1 MKKDLRPL
9 GLYIHI
15 PFCRCKC
22 AYCDFYS
29 LPGQDESRMD
39 AYLDALTQHL
49 REVAPRAAA
58 YEVDTVYFGGGTP
71 SIFGVE
77 RLKKLLKTVR
87 KSYRLSKHAE
97 VTLEANPESA
107 RDVKALKSLRR
118 AGFNRISLGVQS
130 MDDEM
135 LRQLGRVHSAED
147 VRAAVQ
153 AIRKAGIQNL
163 SLDLMYALPGQ
174 TIEHWQQTLVDTIAL
189 QPEHL
194 SCYALKIEEGTPFA
208 ARRDSLDLADD
219 DTQADMYLTAV
230 KTLAQAGYT
239 QYEISN
245 FSREGFHSRHNAKYW
260 QLQEYAGFGC
270 GAHSDFGDVRYAYE
284 RDLESYLRGE
294 LRLSESN
301 HIPARERTT
310 EYLMLGLR
318 TVRGISK
325 GEFESISR
333 FPFSCIEPV
342 LLRCRD
348 AGYAVEENGRWH
360 LTPEGFLVSNAIIGE
375 VTDAALSEQRRRA
388 DAIARGSFCPV

>member
-1 MKKDLRPL
+1 MKKELRPL

-29 LPGQDESRMD
+29 LPGQDSRMD
-39 AYLDALTQHL
+39 DYLEAVIAHL
-49 REVAPRAAA
+49 KEVAPRADAH
-58 YEVDTVYFGGGTP
+58 EVDTVYFGGGTP
-71 SIFGVE
+71 SIFGAD

-87 KSYRLSKHAE
+87 KNFRVSKHAE
-97 VTLEANPESA
+97 ITLEANPESA
-107 RDVKALKSLRR
+107 RDVRALKSLRR
-118 AGFNRISLGVQS
+118 AGVNRISLGVQS

-135 LRQLGRVHSAED
+135 LQRLGRVHSVEETK
-147 VRAAVQ
+147 AAVQ
-153 AIRKAGIQNL
+153 AIRKAGIKNL

-174 TIEHWQQTLVDTIAL
+174 TMEHWQQTLADTIAL

-208 ARRDSLDLADD
+208 LRQDTLDLADD
-219 DTQADMYLTAV
+219 DTQAEMYLTAV
-230 KTLAQAGYT
+230 RTLAEAGYV

-245 FSREGFHSRHNAKYW
+245 FCRDGLYSRHNTKYW
-260 QLQEYAGFGC
+260 ELKEYAGFGP

-301 HIPARERTT
+301 HIPSRERTT

-318 TVRGISK
+318 TVRGISR

-342 LLRCRD
+342 LLRCRE
-348 AGYAVEENGRWH
+348 AGYAVEQDGRWH
-360 LTPEGFLVSNAIIGE
+360 LTAEGFLVSNSIINE

>member
-1 MKKDLRPL
+1 MKKELRPL

-29 LPGQDESRMD
+29 MPGQDSRMD
-39 AYLDALTQHL
+39 EYLDAVINHL

-58 YEVDTVYFGGGTP
+58 HEVDTIYFGGGTP
-71 SIFGVE
+71 SIFGAD
-77 RLKKLLKTVR
+77 RLKKLLKTIR
-87 KSYRLSKHAE
+87 KQYRVSKHAE
-97 VTLEANPESA
+97 ITMEANPESA
-107 RDVKALKSLRR
+107 RDVKVLKSLRR

-135 LRQLGRVHSAED
+135 LQKLGRVHSVEETK
-147 VRAAVQ
+147 AAVQ
-153 AIRKAGIQNL
+153 AIRKAGIKNL

-174 TIEHWQQTLVDTIAL
+174 TMEHWQQTLADTIAL

-208 ARRDSLDLADD
+208 LREDSLDLADD
-219 DTQADMYLTAV
+219 DTQAEMYLTAV
-230 KTLAQAGYT
+230 RMLAEAGYA

-245 FSREGFHSRHNAKYW
+245 FCREGFPSRHNTKYW
-260 QLQEYAGFGC
+260 ELKEYAGFGP

-301 HIPARERTT
+301 HIPSRERTT

-318 TVRGISK
+318 TVRGISRQ
-325 GEFESISR
+325 EFESISR

-342 LLRCRD
+342 LLRCRE
-348 AGYAVEENGRWH
+348 AGYAVEQDGRWH
-360 LTPEGFLVSNAIIGE
+360 LTAEGFLVSNSIINE

>member
-1 MKKDLRPL
+1 MKKELRPL

-29 LPGQDESRMD
+29 LPGQDSRMD
-39 AYLDALTQHL
+39 AYLDALTGHL
-49 REVAPRAAA
+49 KEVAPRTSAH
-58 YEVDTVYFGGGTP
+58 EVDTIYFGGGTP
-71 SIFGVE
+71 SIFGAE
-77 RLKKLLKTVR
+77 RLKKLLKTIR
-87 KSYRLSKHAE
+87 KEFRVSKHAE
-97 VTLEANPESA
+97 ITLEANPESA
-107 RDVKALKSLRR
+107 REVKELKSLRR

-135 LRQLGRVHSAED
+135 LRRLGRVHSAED
-147 VRAAVQ
+147 VRTAVA
-153 AIRKAGIQNL
+153 AIRKAGIKNL

-174 TIEHWQQTLVDTIAL
+174 TMAHWQQTLADTLAL

-194 SCYALKIEEGTPFA
+194 SCYALKIEDGTPFA
-208 ARRDSLDLADD
+208 SQLETLDLADD
-219 DTQADMYLTAV
+219 DTQAEMYLAAV
-230 KTLAQAGYT
+230 RTLAEAGYV

-245 FSREGFHSRHNAKYW
+245 FSREGFHSRHNSKYW
-260 QLQEYAGFGC
+260 ELKEYAGFGP

-284 RDLESYLRGE
+284 KDLDSYLRGE
-294 LRLSESN
+294 LCLSEST
-301 HIPARERTT
+301 HIPSRERTT

-342 LLRCRD
+342 LLRCAA

-360 LTPEGFLVSNAIIGE
+360 LTPTGFLVSNSIINE
-375 VTDAALSEQRRRA
+375 VTDAALREQRRRA

>member
-1 MKKDLRPL
+1 MKKELRPL

-29 LPGQDESRMD
+29 LPGQDSRMD
-39 AYLDALTQHL
+39 AYLDALTGHL
-49 REVAPRAAA
+49 KEVAPRTSAH
-58 YEVDTVYFGGGTP
+58 EVDTIYFGGGTP
-71 SIFGVE
+71 SIFGAE
-77 RLKKLLKTVR
+77 RLKKLLKTIR
-87 KSYRLSKHAE
+87 KEFRVSKHAE
-97 VTLEANPESA
+97 ITLEANPESA
-107 RDVKALKSLRR
+107 REVKELKSLRH

-135 LRQLGRVHSAED
+135 LRRLGRVHSAED
-147 VRAAVQ
+147 VRTAVA
-153 AIRKAGIQNL
+153 AIRKAGIKNL

-174 TIEHWQQTLVDTIAL
+174 TMAHWQQTLADTLAL

-208 ARRDSLDLADD
+208 AQLETLDLADD
-219 DTQADMYLTAV
+219 DAQAEMYLAAV
-230 KTLAQAGYT
+230 RTLAEAGYV

-245 FSREGFHSRHNAKYW
+245 FSREGFHSRHNSKYW
-260 QLQEYAGFGC
+260 ELKEYAGFGP

-284 RDLESYLRGE
+284 KDLESYLRGE
-294 LRLSESN
+294 LCLSEST
-301 HIPARERTT
+301 HIPSRERTT

-342 LLRCRD
+342 LLRCAA

-360 LTPEGFLVSNAIIGE
+360 LTPAGFLVSNSIINE
-375 VTDAALSEQRRRA
+375 VTDSVLREQRRRA

>member
-1 MKKDLRPL
+1 MKKELRPL

-29 LPGQDESRMD
+29 LPGQDSRMD
-39 AYLDALTQHL
+39 EYLEAITKHL
-49 REVAPRAAA
+49 KEVAPRAAA
-58 YEVDTVYFGGGTP
+58 HEVDTIYFGGGTP
-71 SIFGVE
+71 SIFGAE
-77 RLKKLLKTVR
+77 RLKKLLKTIR
-87 KSYRLSKHAE
+87 KEFRVAKHAE
-97 VTLEANPESA
+97 ITLEANPESA
-107 RDVKALKSLRR
+107 REVKELKSLRR

-135 LRQLGRVHSAED
+135 LRRLGRVHSVED
-147 VRAAVQ
+147 VRTAVA
-153 AIRKAGIQNL
+153 AIRKAGIKNL

-174 TIEHWQQTLVDTIAL
+174 TMAHWQQTLADTIAL

-194 SCYALKIEEGTPFA
+194 SCYALKIEDGTPFA
-208 ARRDSLDLADD
+208 AQQETLDLADD
-219 DTQADMYLTAV
+219 DTQAEMYLAAV
-230 KTLAQAGYT
+230 KTLADAGYI

-245 FSREGFHSRHNAKYW
+245 FSREGFHSHHNSKYW
-260 QLQEYAGFGC
+260 ELKEYAGFGP

-284 RDLESYLRGE
+284 KDLESYLRGE
-294 LRLSESN
+294 LCLSEST
-301 HIPARERTT
+301 HIPSRERTT

-318 TVRGISK
+318 TVKGISR

-360 LTPEGFLVSNAIIGE
+360 LTPTGFLVSNGIINE
-375 VTDAALSEQRRRA
+375 VTDAALREQRRRIE
-388 DAIARGSFCPV
+388 AIARGSFCPV

>member
-1 MKKDLRPL
+1 MKKELRPL

-29 LPGQDESRMD
+29 LPGEDLRMD
-39 AYLDALTQHL
+39 EYLDALTRHL
-49 REVAPRAAA
+49 KEVAPRATTH
-58 YEVDTVYFGGGTP
+58 EVDTIYFGGGTP
-71 SIFGVE
+71 SIFGAE
-77 RLKKLLKTVR
+77 RLKKLLKTIR
-87 KSYRLSKHAE
+87 KEFRVSKHAE
-97 VTLEANPESA
+97 ITLEANPESA
-107 RDVKALKSLRR
+107 REVKELKSLRR

-135 LRQLGRVHSAED
+135 LRRLGRVHSAED
-147 VRAAVQ
+147 VRTAVQ
-153 AIRKAGIQNL
+153 AIRKAGIKNL

-174 TIEHWQQTLVDTIAL
+174 TMAHWQQTLADTIAL

-194 SCYALKIEEGTPFA
+194 SCYALKIEDGTPFA
-208 ARRDSLDLADD
+208 AQQETLDLADD
-219 DTQADMYLTAV
+219 DTQAEMYLAAV
-230 KTLAQAGYT
+230 KTLADVGYI

-245 FSREGFHSRHNAKYW
+245 FSREGFHSRHNSKYW
-260 QLQEYAGFGC
+260 ELEEYAGFGP

-284 RDLESYLRGE
+284 KDLESYLRGE
-294 LRLSESN
+294 LCLSEST
-301 HIPARERTT
+301 HIPSRERTT

-318 TVRGISK
+318 TVKGISR

-360 LTPEGFLVSNAIIGE
+360 LTPTGFLVSNGIINE
-375 VTDAALSEQRRRA
+375 VTDAALREQRRRA

>member
-1 MKKDLRPL
+1 MKKELRPL

-29 LPGQDESRMD
+29 LPGQNSRMD
-39 AYLDALTQHL
+39 EYLDAVIKHL
-49 REVAPRAAA
+49 KEVAPRAGSH
-58 YEVDTVYFGGGTP
+58 EVDTVYFGGGTP
-71 SIFGVE
+71 SIFGID
-77 RLKKLLKTVR
+77 RLKKLLKVIR
-87 KSYRLSKHAE
+87 KQYRVSRHAE
-97 VTLEANPESA
+97 ITLEANPESA

-130 MDDEM
+130 MDDKM
-135 LRQLGRVHSAED
+135 LQQLGRVHNTED

-153 AIRKAGIQNL
+153 AIRKAGIKNL

-174 TIEHWQQTLVDTIAL
+174 TMEHWQQTLADTIAL

-208 ARRDSLDLADD
+208 ERQDTLDLADD
-219 DTQADMYLTAV
+219 DTQAEMYLAAV
-230 KTLAQAGYT
+230 KMLSDAGYA

-245 FSREGFHSRHNAKYW
+245 FSKEGFHSRHNTKYW
-260 QLQEYAGFGC
+260 QLQEYAGFGP
-270 GAHSDFGDVRYAYE
+270 GAHSDFGSVRYAYE

-294 LRLSESN
+294 LCLSESN
-301 HIPARERTT
+301 HIPSRERTT

-318 TVRGISK
+318 TVQGISK

-348 AGYAVEENGRWH
+348 AGYAIEENERWH
-360 LTPEGFLVSNAIIGE
+360 LTPTGFLVSNSIINE

-388 DAIARGSFCPV
+388 DAIARGTFCPV

>member
-1 MKKDLRPL
+1 MKKELRPL

-29 LPGQDESRMD
+29 LLGQISRMD
-39 AYLDALTQHL
+39 EYLDAITKHL

-58 YEVDTVYFGGGTP
+58 HQVDTIYFGGGTP
-71 SIFGVE
+71 SIFGAD
-77 RLKKLLKTVR
+77 RLKKLLKTIY
-87 KSYRLSKHAE
+87 KEYRVSKHAE
-97 VTLEANPESA
+97 ITLEANPESA
-107 RDVKALKSLRR
+107 RDAKELKALRR

-130 MDDEM
+130 MDNEM
-135 LRQLGRVHSAED
+135 LQQLGRVHSAED
-147 VRAAVQ
+147 VRAAVE
-153 AIRKAGIQNL
+153 AIRKAGIKNL

-174 TIEHWQQTLVDTIAL
+174 TMAHWRQTLADTIAL

-208 ARRDSLDLADD
+208 EQAETLDLADD
-219 DTQADMYLTAV
+219 DTQAEMYLTAV
-230 KTLAQAGYT
+230 KTLADAGYV

-245 FSREGFHSRHNAKYW
+245 FSREGFHSRHNMKYW
-260 QLQEYAGFGC
+260 QLQEYAGFGP

-294 LRLSESN
+294 LRLSEST
-301 HIPARERTT
+301 HIPSRERTT

-325 GEFESISR
+325 AEFESISR

-342 LLRCRD
+342 LLRCRE
-348 AGYAVEENGRWH
+348 AGYALAEGKRWH
-360 LTPEGFLVSNAIIGE
+360 LTPAGFLVSNSIINE
-375 VTDAALSEQRRRA
+375 VTDAALREQRRRA